1 METSKFIDD
10 LIAGNAAAA
19 KETLND
25 LLSQKA
31 FAALED
37 RKVEIAQSIYAN
49 QDSEDQEGEE
59 VDSTEEEEQTA

>member
-10 LIAGNAAAA
+10 LIAGNSAEA
-19 KETLND
+19 KDSLND

-37 RKVEIAQSIYAN
+37 RKIEIAQSIYTN
-49 QDSEDQEGEE
+49 QDSEDEEGEE
-59 VDSTEEEEQTA
+59 VDSTEEEQTV

>member
-10 LIAGNAAAA
+10 LIAGNSAEA
-19 KETLND
+19 KDSLND

-37 RKVEIAQSIYAN
+37 RKIEIAQSIYTN
-49 QDSEDQEGEE
+49 QDSEDEE
-59 VDSTEEEEQTA
+59 EDSAEEEEEQTT

>member
-10 LIAGNAAAA
+10 LIAGNSAEA
-19 KETLND
+19 KDSLND

-37 RKVEIAQSIYAN
+37 RKIEIAQSIYTN
-49 QDSEDQEGEE
+49 QDSEDEESEE
-59 VDSTEEEEQTA
+59 VDSTEEEQTA

>member
-10 LIAGNAAAA
+10 LIAGNSAEA
-19 KETLND
+19 KDSLND

-37 RKVEIAQSIYAN
+37 RKIEIAQSIYTN
-49 QDSEDQEGEE
+49 QDSEDEESEE
-59 VDSTEEEEQTA
+59 VDSTEEEQTV

>member
-10 LIAGNAAAA
+10 LIAGNSAEA
-19 KETLND
+19 KDSLND

-37 RKVEIAQSIYAN
+37 RKIEIAQSIYTN
-49 QDSEDQEGEE
+49 QDSEDEEGEE
-59 VDSTEEEEQTA
+59 VDSTEEEQTA